1 MANTQDTT
9 PGSNQVPTRAMVIIH
24 GAGNWSLGYSKP
36 VVESIQ
42 GFINSPA
49 AKQFERIEVNYSD
62 VIMSAAA
69 QAARA
74 TLGQSQTTFMNA
86 MLNEHLQ
93 ASMNAIGTDQLLKRM
108 IAQTPQLIGL
118 ATAALFPGSDIVL
131 NALAQIICGKSLAQ
145 LRSDVL
151 SAITPTIQDVCLYLY
166 ATAFENQFR
175 QRLIDKLHEAQKFDQ
190 VILLSHS
197 LGTVIAFDVLNAW
210 TEAIPQIP
218 VWFTMGC
225 PLAKVLRLA
234 SGRNAEL
241 TKPSLVKRWFNV
253 YNTHDLVA
261 NPLSPTF
268 FKDGVYDVF
277 CELKDPTKTDPGS
290 AHDYYSNDHA
300 LKLVAEVIEAF

>member
-1 MANTQDTT
+1 MGTISDTT
-9 PGSNQVPTRAMVIIH
+9 LGPNAPSRAMVIIH
-24 GAGNWSLGYSKP
+24 GAGDWPIDYSKP
-36 VVESIQ
+36 MVETIQ
-42 GFINSPA
+42 GFIDSPV

-62 VIMSAAA
+62 VIKSSAA

-86 MLNEHLQ
+86 IMNEHLQ

-108 IAQTPQLIGL
+108 IGQTPQLVGL
-118 ATAALFPGSDIVL
+118 ATAALFPGSDAVL
-131 NALAQIICGKSLAQ
+131 NALAQIIFGKSLAQ
-145 LRSDVL
+145 LRNEVL

-175 QRLIDKLHEAQKFDQ
+175 QRLRDKLHEAQKFDE
-190 VILLSHS
+190 VILVSHS

-210 TEAIPQIP
+210 TEATPKIP

-241 TKPSLVKRWFNV
+241 TKPSVVKRWFNI

-261 NPLSPTF
+261 NMLSPTF
-268 FKDGVYDVF
+268 FRDGVYDVF

-290 AHDYYSNDHA
+290 AHDYFTNNNA
-300 LKLVAEVIEAF
+300 LKLVADVIGVF

>member
-1 MANTQDTT
+1 MGTTTDTT
-9 PGSNQVPTRAMVIIH
+9 LGSNRAPSRAMVIIH
-24 GAGNWSLGYSKP
+24 GAGEWPIDYSKP
-36 VVESIQ
+36 MVETIQ
-42 GFINSPA
+42 GFIDSPV

-62 VIMSAAA
+62 VIKSSAA

-86 MLNEHLQ
+86 MMSEHLQ

-108 IAQTPQLIGL
+108 IGQTPQLIGL
-118 ATAALFPGSDIVL
+118 ATAALFPGSDVVL
-131 NALAQIICGKSLAQ
+131 NALSQIACGKPLAQ
-145 LRSDVL
+145 LRSEVL
-151 SAITPTIQDVCLYLY
+151 SAVAPTIQDVCLYLY

-175 QRLIDKLHEAQKFDQ
+175 QCLIDKLHQAQTFDE
-190 VILLSHS
+190 VILVSHS
-197 LGTVIAFDVLNAW
+197 LGTVIAFDVLNSW
-210 TEAIPQIP
+210 TEATPNIP

-234 SGRNAEL
+234 SGRTAEL

-261 NPLSPTF
+261 NMLSPTF

-277 CELKDPTKTDPGS
+277 CELKDPTKSDPGS
-290 AHDYYSNDHA
+290 AHDYFTNDHA
-300 LKLVAEVIEAF
+300 LKLIAEVIETF